1 MSKER
6 VRVSLRLQSGRYTGE
21 IFRGIVVKDEAATLA
36 AFVDSTLKELEVRV
50 SASVVPGVAS
60 KVSSFDASRR
70 IVRSRVLVVYIV
82 RAFCVALFRTVNL
95 HI

>member
-21 IFRGIVVKDEAATLA
+21 IFRDIVVKDEAATLS

-50 SASVVPGVAS
+50 SASVVPVVVLKIS
-60 KVSSFDASRR
+60 NFDASSR
-70 IVRSRVLVVYIV
+70 IVRSRVLAVS
-82 RAFCVALFRTVNL
+82 L
-95 HI
+95 